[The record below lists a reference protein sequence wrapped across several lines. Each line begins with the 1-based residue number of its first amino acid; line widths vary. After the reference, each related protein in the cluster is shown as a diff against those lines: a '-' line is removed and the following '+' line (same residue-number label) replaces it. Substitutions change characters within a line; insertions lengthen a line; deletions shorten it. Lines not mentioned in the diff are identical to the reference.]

1 MKKREQSPSHY
12 SYVSI
17 HFNVIFERSSCNRLL
32 HSKAL
37 FILLQSTFSY
47 FFNTIAIPI
56 RLRIFVSYFPSS
68 VTEDTGKETTKMLTE
83 HGDAK
88 REKKGPILNCKKI

>member
-1 MKKREQSPSHY
+1 MLFLNDRAVTDYYTAKHY
-12 SYVSI
+12 
-17 HFNVIFERSSCNRLL
+17 
-32 HSKAL
+32 L
-37 FILLQSTFSY
+37 FCYNPRFPI